1 MKKLFSILLLGTL
14 SLLFAE
20 VFSGASTQWFLDG
33 WGWLLTLPLYLGHCL
48 FFYWIAY
55 KSKKTSLIQLYF
67 LGILFALYESWI
79 TKVLWAGYINEAG
92 PGMGLLAGIAFNE
105 FSILT
110 FFWHPIFSF
119 ILPILTFEVITG
131 NMLVSHHSILTKT
144 KKKTFLIIGLLI
156 LVSTFVANG
165 NGHDLGSTLASL
177 LGTYLLIFIFE
188 LLSKETDLTMFHFKK
203 IGFVFLSLY
212 LVGLYLWSFFMI
224 LPERLPQTLL
234 PYLSILFWYIVGIV
248 LFHKTKANNAVVFSE
263 ETEDLYS
270 RRDLWSFAFLML
282 VFSSLS
288 SVLPSIS
295 GVVMYIGYLGFSLFG
310 IGLFVKEVLSVMKKK
325 SFAEAVIVEEI

>member
-1 MKKLFSILLLGTL
+1 
-14 SLLFAE
+14 
-20 VFSGASTQWFLDG
+20 
-33 WGWLLTLPLYLGHCL
+33 
-48 FFYWIAY
+48 
-55 KSKKTSLIQLYF
+55 
-67 LGILFALYESWI
+67 
-79 TKVLWAGYINEAG
+79 
-92 PGMGLLAGIAFNE
+92 
-105 FSILT
+105 
-110 FFWHPIFSF
+110 
-119 ILPILTFEVITG
+119 
-131 NMLVSHHSILTKT
+131 
-144 KKKTFLIIGLLI
+144 
-156 LVSTFVANG
+156 
-165 NGHDLGSTLASL
+165 
-177 LGTYLLIFIFE
+177 
-188 LLSKETDLTMFHFKK
+188 
-203 IGFVFLSLY
+203 
-212 LVGLYLWSFFMI
+212 MI